1 VAAPAA
7 GAFDAQRGWRLHPQV
22 ALRDESFGALAYHYG
37 NRRLSF
43 VRSTALVEV
52 LRCLERHTSA
62 AAAVDSVV
70 AVPDRERH
78 LRALAALVRSEMVVP
93 G

>member
-1 VAAPAA
+1 MRGVLIADFDPAAPY
-7 GAFDAQRGWRLHPQV
+7 RLDPRV
-22 ALRDESFGALAYHYG
+22 ALRDEPFGALAYHYG
-37 NRRLSF
+37 SRRLSF
-43 VRSTALVEV
+43 LRSPELVEV